1 MWLSG
6 IGYWLSKKG
15 GGRVNKSEKLK
26 VLQEIQENLE
36 VSEENLNTLPS
47 AIRQMV
53 TRLVVPPGVVSI
65 VFSPLDF
72 TVQQVVNS
80 DLPRDAGVLSKV
92 AKAILFVA
100 EQYNQLALEVAKNDS
115 KKERMDEDAKTSGS
129 DES

>member
-1 MWLSG
+1 M
-6 IGYWLSKKG
+6 
-15 GGRVNKSEKLK
+15 NKSDKLK

-36 VSEENLNTLPS
+36 VSDDDLSTLPA
-47 AIRQMV
+47 AIRQMI
-53 TRLVVPPGVVSI
+53 TRLMVAPGVISI

-72 TVQQVVNS
+72 SVLQVVNS

-115 KKERMDEDAKTSGS
+115 KKEGLDQSPAPSGGDEPRDGGC
-129 DES
+129 EGRG

>member
-1 MWLSG
+1 M
-6 IGYWLSKKG
+6 
-15 GGRVNKSEKLK
+15 NKSEKLK
-26 VLQEIQENLE
+26 ILQEIQENLD
-36 VSEENLNTLPS
+36 VSDENLNTLPA